1 MKAILLDKQDRQGM
15 YDVTLMCVRATFVA
29 VEKQ

>member
-1 MKAILLDKQDRQGM
+1 MR
-15 YDVTLMCVRATFVA
+15 VHETFVA